1 EGYCARDYDSD
12 NAASHDD
19 RYCAHDEDAVS
30 FDGGYRTCDDYD
42 NDLLSHTLDVY
53 DQMFGN
59 GRNNSTD
66 CDDYNA
72 VEDSVIR

>member
-1 EGYCARDYDSD
+1 GDTASSDEGYCARDYDSD

-42 NDLLSHTLDVY
+42 NDLL
-53 DQMFGN
+53 
-59 GRNNSTD
+59 
-66 CDDYNA
+66 
-72 VEDSVIR
+72 